1 MTRCLSTNQCGAWS
15 RSKASRNSTLV
26 SRRVHDE
33 IQRYRVEVDGVTGGG
48 ASDVPLATNEIVYVP
63 ERVF

>member
-1 MTRCLSTNQCGAWS
+1 
-15 RSKASRNSTLV
+15 V